1 MIKVGLTGGIGSG
14 KTTVSLIFEKLGI
27 PVFYADNEAK
37 KVIHSDENVKQE
49 IIRLFGKEI
58 YLETGELDRSKM
70 ASIVFSNKEALEQ
83 LNAIVHPAVKNS
95 FDNWEKLQQTHY
107 IIKEAAILFESGS
120 YKEMDQIITVTAPVE
135 LRVNRVVS
143 RDKVNQEQINQRIA
157 NQIADEE
164 RISKSNF
171 IVVNDDKNLI
181 IPQILK
187 IHMQLLKMQ

>member
-27 PVFYADNEAK
+27 PVFNADNEAK

-49 IIRLFGKEI
+49 IIKLFGKEI

-70 ASIVFSNKEALEQ
+70 ASVVFSNKKALEQ

-95 FDNWEKLQQTHY
+95 FDNWVKLQQTHY
-107 IIKEAAILFESGS
+107 IVKEAAILFESGS

-135 LRVNRVVS
+135 LRVTRVVS
-143 RDKVNQEQINQRIA
+143 RDKINQEQINQRIA